1 MSHKTGDLMIICSI
15 HFPGR
20 CDGLLQKIGSMNALL
35 ILARFR
41 FQPMKETR
49 VFSKYRSNYIF
60 IELLSENVWTL
71 QVRYQW
77 LRAFLTCV
85 LWCACYVLRLHTN
98 SIATNATKLNFRQSY
113 VYVKGLNNLL
123 LVIKTSAIWIAEVK
137 TNQNIMLSLLLLS
150 REWNQNK

>member
-1 MSHKTGDLMIICSI
+1 MIICST

-60 IELLSENVWTL
+60 IDVIIWK
-71 QVRYQW
+71 
-77 LRAFLTCV
+77 
-85 LWCACYVLRLHTN
+85 RLKRF
-98 SIATNATKLNFRQSY
+98 KLGINGWEIS
-113 VYVKGLNNLL
+113 
-123 LVIKTSAIWIAEVK
+123 
-137 TNQNIMLSLLLLS
+137 
-150 REWNQNK
+150 

>member
-1 MSHKTGDLMIICSI
+1 MTHFSNCSYSSIQKIRNCSHNRNSSTNHRCKYTIRQVSHKTGDLMIICSI

-98 SIATNATKLNFRQSY
+98 SIATNATKLNFR
-113 VYVKGLNNLL
+113 
-123 LVIKTSAIWIAEVK
+123 
-137 TNQNIMLSLLLLS
+137 
-150 REWNQNK
+150 